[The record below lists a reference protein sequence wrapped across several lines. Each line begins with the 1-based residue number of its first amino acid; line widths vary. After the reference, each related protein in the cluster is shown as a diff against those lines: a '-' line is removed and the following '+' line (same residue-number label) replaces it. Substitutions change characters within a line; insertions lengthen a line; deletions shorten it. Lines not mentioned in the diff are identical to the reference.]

1 LHSLDGLGCE
11 RLLRIGYFS
20 KTLVGDGSTD
30 AACSSEDG
38 AYLDKDIE
46 CVTPVG
52 DHLTDA
58 TDLTFDTLKSAD
70 YALGGLVMR
79 LLHDFPPVELGYETG
94 VHGQQTP
101 ESGQIFHEH

>member
-1 LHSLDGLGCE
+1 LAAAKAIL
-11 RLLRIGYFS
+11 RLIAVVQ
-20 KTLVGDGSTD
+20 VGQSSFVN
-30 AACSSEDG
+30 ASMSACIVWTASG
-38 AYLDKDIE
+38 
-46 CVTPVG
+46 VTPVG